1 MNLEKMLSTALL
13 LVTSF
18 SMTAMA
24 QSPAKSEF
32 QLCKG
37 IFALC
42 TYVQCEPIMILETP
56 LLFSCTCNVHN
67 DDWSVGMKACQGKK
81 EVPGKGQLI
90 RSRYYPNFTTY
101 SRCSNN
107 RPWAMCLDSPCIID
121 KNDKTKAQC
130 TCPVVQ
136 GQGDYLV
143 QPGTDQCSNG
153 PISSATVDDLDQI
166 TDFLETRSELPPP
179 NLTVVNVKPK

>member
-1 MNLEKMLSTALL
+1 MTLKRMLSTSLLMVTGFSITAL
-13 LVTSF
+13 
-18 SMTAMA
+18 A
-24 QSPAKSEF
+24 QAPAKPEF

-42 TYVQCEPIMILETP
+42 TYSQCEPIMILKTP
-56 LLFSCTCNVHN
+56 LLLSCKCKVYK
-67 DDWSVGMKACQGKK
+67 DEWSVGMKACQGK
-81 EVPGKGQLI
+81 EEIPGKGQLI

-101 SRCSNN
+101 ARCSNN

-121 KNDKTKAQC
+121 KDHPEKAQC

-143 QPGTDQCSNG
+143 EPGSDQCSNG

-166 TDFLETRSELPPP
+166 TDFLETRPELPPP
-179 NLTVVNVKPK
+179 NVTVVNVKPK

>member
-1 MNLEKMLSTALL
+1 MKLKKMLSTVLL
-13 LVTSF
+13 LVTSLG
-18 SMTAMA
+18 MTAVA
-24 QSPAKSEF
+24 QTPGKSEF
-32 QLCKG
+32 TLCKG

-42 TYVQCEPIMILETP
+42 TFAKCEPIMILETP
-56 LLFSCTCNVHN
+56 LLLSCACDVYT
-67 DDWSVGMKACQGKK
+67 DQWSVGMKACQSKE

-90 RSRYYPNFTTY
+90 RSRYYPNFTSY

-107 RPWAMCLDSPCIID
+107 RPWAMCLDSPCIVD

-143 QPGTDQCSNG
+143 KPGTDQCSNG

-166 TDFLETRSELPPP
+166 TDFMETRPELPPQ
-179 NLTVVNVKPK
+179 NLTVINVAPR